1 MIKLF
6 DKISDKEK
14 NKLINYLE
22 GLYYTFKKN
31 DNNVEYREL
40 LIENK

>member
-6 DKISDKEK
+6 NKISDKEK

-22 GLYYTFKKN
+22 GLYYTQNTKRSYN
-31 DNNVEYREL
+31 WYNN
-40 LIENK
+40 

>member
-22 GLYYTFKKN
+22 GLYYTFKKKIMI
-31 DNNVEYREL
+31 VKKKSSF
-40 LIENK
+40 LIF

>member
-22 GLYYTFKKN
+22 GLYYTFIQNTKRSYN
-31 DNNVEYREL
+31 WYNN
-40 LIENK
+40 

>member
-22 GLYYTFKKN
+22 GLYYTFKK
-31 DNNVEYREL
+31 
-40 LIENK
+40 KW

>member
-22 GLYYTFKKN
+22 GLYYTLKK
-31 DNNVEYREL
+31 
-40 LIENK
+40 

>member
-22 GLYYTFKKN
+22 GLYYTFMEKFT
-31 DNNVEYREL
+31 L
-40 LIENK
+40 S